1 MSCGWK
7 SKLAISL
14 TPFIFLE
21 NKSGKCFAKYSFMI
35 GVQTCFQFSGCKD
48 YIFPG
53 RSRLSKSAGSGLK
66 FKTPPPSGS
75 VFPGS
80 LLSWV
85 TALSGIWHFLPC
97 GRIRA
102 SLVAMTCTHHVL
114 KVKCWRMRTNI
125 FFRIP
130 GHCFGARKPER
141 LQTKSGCTS
150 NSAGFGDWNSRC
162 WCHDRQFKW
171 CLKRCW
177 VYGYK
182 YSIWIVFARGGTSK
196 M

>member
-125 FFRIP
+125 FFSNP
-130 GHCFGARKPER
+130 GSLFWSTETR
-141 LQTKSGCTS
+141 TS
-150 NSAGFGDWNSRC
+150 SN
-162 WCHDRQFKW
+162 QE
-171 CLKRCW
+171 W
-177 VYGYK
+177 VYQQFCW
-182 YSIWIVFARGGTSK
+182 IWWLKLALLMSRQTVQMMLKTMLSLRI
-196 M
+196 

>member
-125 FFRIP
+125 FFESRVIVLEH
-130 GHCFGARKPER
+130 GNQNVFKPRVGVPAILLDLVIETR
-141 LQTKSGCTS
+141 VADVTTDSS
-150 NSAGFGDWNSRC
+150 NDA
-162 WCHDRQFKW
+162 
-171 CLKRCW
+171 
-177 VYGYK
+177 
-182 YSIWIVFARGGTSK
+182 
-196 M
+196 